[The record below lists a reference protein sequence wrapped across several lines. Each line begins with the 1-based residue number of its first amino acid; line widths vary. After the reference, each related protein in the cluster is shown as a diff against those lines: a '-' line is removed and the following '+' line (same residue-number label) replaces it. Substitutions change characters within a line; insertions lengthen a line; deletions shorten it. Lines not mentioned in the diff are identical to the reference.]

1 MLLGSDLAHENVT
14 RAVPGTP
21 VITRKY
27 GECAPAASVPGRNEA
42 LISPEHEP
50 GEMFDRFGGRVV
62 EFTVTP
68 FGGVGFN
75 TAKG

>member
-1 MLLGSDLAHENVT
+1 MQVIWRTRMSPELCRELLYL
-14 RAVPGTP
+14 RASTGVQ
-21 VITRKY
+21 
-27 GECAPAASVPGRNEA
+27 ASRTVPGRNEA